1 MYDDAGSVFYKS
13 SMPSPSDQM
22 PRGAFKLIAR
32 DKMQALLYCTG
43 DRADFVV
50 EASQQQAATHC

>member
-1 MYDDAGSVFYKS
+1 
-13 SMPSPSDQM
+13 
-22 PRGAFKLIAR
+22 
-32 DKMQALLYCTG
+32 MQALLYCTG